1 VYNLIVLK
9 INNKE
14 TVIMLK
20 NTYMVE
26 GGMEMKNKVNRVV
39 LVGTGFVGSSY
50 AFALLNQGVT
60 EELVLIDINKE
71 KSEGDAMDLNHGLPF
86 APSPTKI
93 WFGDYSDCK
102 DADIVVLTAG
112 ANQKPGET
120 RLDLVEKNTKIF
132 KGIIDQVMASG
143 FNGIFVVATNPV
155 DILTYATWKF
165 SGLPKERVIG
175 SGTILDTARFRY
187 LLGEYFNVDTRNV
200 HAYIIGEH
208 GDTELPV
215 WSHAFIGCRPIS
227 DIMKEKA
234 EYKQEDLDQLF
245 INVRDAAYHIIERKG
260 ATYYGIAMGLVRL
273 TKAILQNENCILTVS
288 AYLDGHYGQN
298 DIYIGVPAVVNRNG
312 IREVV
317 ELKLNDEEKEKFNHS
332 ASVLKDVMKR
342 VGL

>member
-1 VYNLIVLK
+1 
-9 INNKE
+9 
-14 TVIMLK
+14 MS
-20 NTYMVE
+20 
-26 GGMEMKNKVNRVV
+26 NKVNRVV

-71 KSEGDAMDLNHGLPF
+71 KSEGDAMDLNHGMPF

-93 WFGDYSDCK
+93 WFGNYEDCK
-102 DADIVVLTAG
+102 GADLVVLTAG

-132 KGIIDQVMASG
+132 KNIIDQVMASG
-143 FNGIFVVATNPV
+143 FNGIFLVATNPV

-187 LLGEYFNVDTRNV
+187 LLGEYFHVDARNV

-215 WSHAFIGCRPIS
+215 WSHAFIGCRPIA
-227 DIMKEKA
+227 DMMKEKQQ
-234 EYKQEDLDQLF
+234 YKQEDLDEIF
-245 INVRDAAYHIIERKG
+245 VNVRDAAYQIIERKG

-273 TKAILQNENCILTVS
+273 TKAILQNENSVLTVS
-288 AYLDGHYGQN
+288 AYLEGQYGQN
-298 DIYIGVPAVVNRNG
+298 DIYIGVPAIVNRNG

-317 ELKLNDEEKEKFNHS
+317 ELQLNEEEKEKFTHS
-332 ASVLKDVMKR
+332 ATVLKDVMKR
-342 VGL
+342 VGLQ